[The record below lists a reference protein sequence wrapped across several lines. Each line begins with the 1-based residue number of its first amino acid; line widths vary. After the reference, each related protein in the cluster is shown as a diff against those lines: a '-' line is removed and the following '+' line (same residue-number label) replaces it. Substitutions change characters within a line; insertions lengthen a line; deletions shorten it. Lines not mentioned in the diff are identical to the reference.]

1 MRHKADTER
10 EKKDSKN
17 EKKQNRARHHSPNKN
32 SAETR
37 LRIDFFSVALLPN
50 LNSNV
55 HSLNKQSFVVA
66 DAVAVICEESFSPSR
81 LPEMING
88 RQALAL
94 VQQKDE

>member
-1 MRHKADTER
+1 
-10 EKKDSKN
+10 
-17 EKKQNRARHHSPNKN
+17 
-32 SAETR
+32 
-37 LRIDFFSVALLPN
+37 LLPN